1 MTTEY
6 DSKWPDIDLF
16 PDAPPSPFSSREQ
29 LCLKQDQ
36 ALSCVLDFC
45 PPCFQM

>member
-1 MTTEY
+1 MSTEY

-16 PDAPPSPFSSREQ
+16 PAAPTPFSSREQ

-45 PPCFQM
+45 PPYFQM

>member
-16 PDAPPSPFSSREQ
+16 PDAPPPPPSLLVSSY
-29 LCLKQDQ
+29 
-36 ALSCVLDFC
+36 A
-45 PPCFQM
+45 